1 MNDEGARS
9 RTKVLFNVFPPR
21 TEEGNQISAARR
33 MDWVK
38 SVVRYQYW
46 WEKQPQSQNIWNQ
59 RLTAKN
65 RSEPVTTKP
74 GINCETWFAIHG
86 TANTVEVHIP
96 ETKQKRK
103 QSEKVIRKADQ
114 VEAGTLCHQTKES
127 AYSCLS
133 QSYLESSWST
143 RSSTSYML
151 TKKLLGKLSFG
162 SLCHL
167 WGF

>member
-1 MNDEGARS
+1 MRKTTTI
-9 RTKVLFNVFPPR
+9 TKYLKP
-21 TEEGNQISAARR
+21 
-33 MDWVK
+33 K
-38 SVVRYQYW
+38 
-46 WEKQPQSQNIWNQ
+46 
-59 RLTAKN
+59 LTAKN
-65 RSEPVTTKP
+65 RSEPVTTKT
-74 GINCETWFAIHG
+74 GINCETRFAIHG
-86 TANTVEVHIP
+86 TANMVEVHIP
-96 ETKQKRK
+96 GTGTKQKRK

-114 VEAGTLCHQTKES
+114 VEAGTLCHQAKES
-127 AYSCLS
+127 AYCCLS